1 MHINSTALRAKG
13 TGMSDD
19 KPEAAVYKQIS
30 TEMRQGLKDI
40 FERISTASKGQ
51 PLPPPNPDALFLEA
65 SSQLDEVLKDTES
78 ATMTIMEIVERH
90 LDLQEQNAALLA
102 DLRSSGADAAAITGL
117 EASNQSLGDD
127 LTAVLTAL
135 SFQDI
140 TGQRIKKVVS
150 ALNQIETMV
159 VELYVSSGLILD
171 GAEKDPSK
179 NVQELQDEARKAVKE
194 FNQGRSDLK
203 GPDKEGATQG
213 AIDDMLSQLGL

>member
-1 MHINSTALRAKG
+1 
-13 TGMSDD
+13 MSDE

-30 TEMRQGLKDI
+30 TEMRQGLREI

-90 LDLQEQNAALLA
+90 LDLQEQNAAQLAGLL
-102 DLRSSGADAAAITGL
+102 SGGADATPIAEL
-117 EASNQSLGDD
+117 EANNKLLGDD
-127 LTAVLTAL
+127 LTSVLTAL

-150 ALNQIETMV
+150 ALNQIEAMV
-159 VELYVSSGLILD
+159 VELYVSTGLILD
-171 GAEKDPSK
+171 AAEKDPSK
-179 NVQELQDEARKAVKE
+179 NVQELQDEARQAVKE
-194 FNQGRSDLK
+194 FNQGRSELK
-203 GPDKEGATQG
+203 GPDKAGASQG

>member
-13 TGMSDD
+13 TGMSNE

-40 FERISTASKGQ
+40 FERISTASRGQ

-78 ATMTIMEIVERH
+78 ATMIIMEIVERH
-90 LDLQEQNAALLA
+90 LDLQEQNATQLA
-102 DLRSSGADAAAITGL
+102 DLRSNGADAAAIAGL
-117 EASNQSLGDD
+117 EAYNQSLGED

-203 GPDKEGATQG
+203 GPDKAGATQG
-213 AIDDMLSQLGL
+213 TIDDMLSQLGL